1 MLHTVVMAGGSGTRF
16 WPQSRTAMPKQLL
29 KLVGEETMIQE
40 TVTRCR
46 PLSQADQTWIATNA
60 TLAPEIQRQLPQLN
74 PEHIL
79 VEPVPR
85 NTAPCIGL
93 AAIHLLK
100 QDPEATMLVVS
111 SDHVIRPASG
121 FQQTV
126 QHAVNLIDEDSETLV
141 LIGVPP
147 NVPATGYGYI
157 QTGAEISPATGPG
170 MKVAAFKEKPDLETA
185 QQYLDSG
192 EYLWNC
198 GIFVWKAQTLLQ
210 ALKKY
215 EPEMHSALNRIA
227 ASIGTPEYATVLAEE
242 FASMKSISIDYAILE
257 HSRESLAVVPAEF
270 EWDDVGNW
278 STLQKY
284 FPTDENGNTVVGLH
298 CGIKTSDSIIR
309 TTDDHLV
316 ATFGVSHCLIVHT
329 PDATLIAPRD
339 DEAAIKD
346 LVNALKERGYERYL

>member
-16 WPQSRTAMPKQLL
+16 WPQSRKAMPKQLL
-29 KLVGEETMIQE
+29 KLVGEQTMIQE
-40 TVTRCR
+40 TVARCR
-46 PLSQADQTWIATNA
+46 PLSEAGQTWVATNG
-60 TLAPEIQRQLPQLN
+60 TLAPEIHRQLPQLN
-74 PEHIL
+74 QEHIL

-100 QDPEATMLVVS
+100 QDPEAIMLVVS
-111 SDHVIRPASG
+111 SDHVIQPETG
-121 FQQTV
+121 FVKTLQQALALLEA
-126 QHAVNLIDEDSETLV
+126 QAETLA

-147 NVPATGYGYI
+147 TYPATGYGYI
-157 QTGAEISPATGPG
+157 HRGPQIAPDSSTGCE
-170 MKVAAFKEKPDLETA
+170 VREFKEKPDQETA
-185 QQYLDSG
+185 EQYLDSG

-198 GIFVWKAQTLLQ
+198 GIFVWKAQTVLQ

-215 EPEMHSALNRIA
+215 EPEMSAALNRIA
-227 ASIGTPEYATVLAEE
+227 ASIGTPEYESVLADE
-242 FASMKSISIDYAILE
+242 FASLKSISIDYAVLE
-257 HSRESLAVVPAEF
+257 RSKASLAVVPAEF

-284 FPTDENGNTVVGLH
+284 FPTDENGNTVVGVH
-298 CGIKTSDSIIR
+298 CGIETSNCIIR
-309 TTDDHLV
+309 TTDDHMV
-316 ATFGVSHCLIVHT
+316 ATFGVKNSLIVHT